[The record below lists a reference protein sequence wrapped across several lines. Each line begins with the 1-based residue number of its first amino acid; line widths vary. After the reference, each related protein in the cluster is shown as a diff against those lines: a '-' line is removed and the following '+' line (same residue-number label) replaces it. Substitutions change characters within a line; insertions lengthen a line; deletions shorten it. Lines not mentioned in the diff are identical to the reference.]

1 MENSCKGRSLW
12 GGAVAGSAD
21 ELEWGLKLGVVGHP
35 GGEDWYGASRVG
47 TGGWGWHMKPWEGGL
62 EIPNDCLLD

>member
-1 MENSCKGRSLW
+1 MW

-47 TGGWGWHMKPWEGGL
+47 TGGWGWHMKPWKE
-62 EIPNDCLLD
+62 D